1 MKSKFLHIIATAVAL
16 MSFPDMN
23 FGQAPTMGT
32 ANNFVLFTTIGA
44 VTNSGISHITGNVGT
59 NSATSTGFGN
69 VNGVMDDNNPASV
82 LCSTDL
88 QKAYHQLDTSKATFA
103 FPGSPIGNGDTLLA
117 GVDSIAGPT
126 IALRQ
131 TYT

>member
-1 MKSKFLHIIATAVAL
+1 
-16 MSFPDMN
+16 MSFPNMN

-88 QKAYHQLDTSKATFA
+88 QKAYQIGDSLKQIKKLPFSLGYHWGSNYQNLIKAERK
-103 FPGSPIGNGDTLLA
+103 G
-117 GVDSIAGPT
+117 
-126 IALRQ
+126 
-131 TYT
+131 